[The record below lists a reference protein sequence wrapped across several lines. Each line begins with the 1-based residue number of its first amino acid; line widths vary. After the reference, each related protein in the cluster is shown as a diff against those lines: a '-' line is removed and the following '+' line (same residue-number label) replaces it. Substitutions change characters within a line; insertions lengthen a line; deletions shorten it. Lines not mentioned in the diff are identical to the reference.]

1 MSLDVSRML
10 DGDLAGEE
18 LKATLDAVAA
28 DRTRRD
34 RYTLYGLTGDVLRGN
49 STPDDGFSMRIFDRM
64 RARGFATPRQRPRL
78 TRGEK
83 LRMALL
89 AMAPG

>member
-10 DGDLAGEE
+10 DGDLAGDE
-18 LKATLDAVAA
+18 LKAALEAVAA
-28 DRTRRD
+28 DAKKRD

-64 RARGFATPRQRPRL
+64 RAEGVKIEPGYDP
-78 TRGEK
+78 
-83 LRMALL
+83 L
-89 AMAPG
+89 AD